1 MKRLLSLL
9 TAAALVLSLVPAE
22 ALATE
27 TGLCEH
33 HTQHDASC
41 GYIEAVPETPCAHV
55 HTQDCYSSV
64 TQCVHAHTDQCYS
77 DGVLP
82 ADGEEK
88 TADAC
93 AHVCSAEGGCI
104 TTALD
109 CRHQHDETC
118 GYAPATAGT
127 PCAFV
132 CEICSAAAN
141 EPAKCTC
148 ESKCSEGSQNPA
160 CPVCAADPGS
170 CTGKEPEPPA
180 PVCNCT
186 TKCAEG
192 NGNPECPVCA
202 ADPSGCTGKAPEAPV
217 CTCTTKCVEGSVNPD
232 CPVCGVEGADLTAC
246 AGPESTEKE
255 ADEAVAAVQAAVD
268 ALPTAEELT
277 AMPQEEQQAVY
288 TDLYAAYDAYQALTE
303 EQKAQITGAEK
314 FDALFAVFNAMV
326 TPLAAPYNLTV
337 GGTNVLDGGY
347 WTTDESG
354 KLTAT
359 ESTTDYNV
367 KYDSATG
374 TLTLKDANITGDSS
388 TNFSAG
394 IYAEGDLTIVLE
406 GSSTVTGVVCND
418 ESRGI
423 NTLNGNLT
431 IQGGGSLTAQGAD
444 TSGGGSCSY
453 GMDVDG
459 SFTQQGGSVTATAGN
474 VNGNNPSCG
483 LNVSGTVTV
492 KGGTLTATGGS
503 AANNIS
509 YGISAYSSVTVS
521 DATVT
526 ATGGTGNY
534 SYGLY
539 VNSSSSSPSPSVTL
553 SGSGSLAARSG
564 SGTDTAVGIY
574 LDNIWGSTGSVTV
587 GNGSTLLTNSVILY
601 DNSFK
606 AKPLAPTGDGSW
618 LIYGQSDQPSAVGG
632 TYTLEENLTIENGN
646 TFTIPAGSTL
656 TVPQGKTL
664 TVNGTLNIANQSSLT
679 GSGSLAGSGAF
690 NLTNPDPV
698 ISGDTELT
706 YDGTDQFSKFKLEAP
721 TGTMKVMGKDFAISG
736 SASTEGW
743 TLDKLEI
750 KDAGIYTLTASN
762 GTNTIEKKVTV
773 KPAEISIT
781 GATLTPKTYD
791 GNTTATVESVTFDNL
806 VNGESLSLGTDY
818 TATATFA
825 DKNAGDSKQAT
836 VTVTLK
842 NGNYTF
848 AQSGNTTNANG
859 TIRPLPVVLNWETTS
874 FTYDGSAK
882 TVTAKVSNAV
892 DEDTFT
898 LTYEGNTGT
907 AVGNY
912 TAKVTDLGNDNYTLT
927 GATGVEL
934 TWSIGGASIAGAAVD
949 LSETEFTYTGQS
961 QKPTVTVKLN
971 GNTLNANTDYTVT
984 YDGDTTNAGT
994 VTVKVSGKGN
1004 YAGTT
1009 SKTFTIA
1016 KAPLTITGVD
1026 VQSKT
1031 YDGTTAATV
1040 TGVSF
1045 KGLVNGEALAMGTDY
1060 TATADFDDAS
1070 ADTFKSVTGKVTL
1083 LSSTLGKNYVLSDAS
1098 FLTSGDISAAAS
1110 KLSFKVDR
1118 TKPVK
1123 GQYITFSVTPQIKG
1137 DNRSF
1142 LQRVLGINAPK
1153 VEFWANGTTKLGE
1166 VKVEEGKTST
1176 FAYDT
1181 DKGGLKLGKNTIT
1194 AEFTGDGN
1202 LKGCTES
1209 VVVYLHDS
1217 TTSAPTGDT
1226 SNIQTWTVV
1235 LAVSAVVLIGL
1246 GVGAVIYRK
1255 KKK

>member
-41 GYIEAVPETPCAHV
+41 GYIEAVPEPPCAHV

-64 TQCVHAHTDQCYS
+64 TQCVHAHTEQCYS

-192 NGNPECPVCA
+192 SVNSECPVCSA
-202 ADPSGCTGKAPEAPV
+202 
-217 CTCTTKCVEGSVNPD
+217 
-232 CPVCGVEGADLTAC
+232 EGADLTAC
-246 AGPESTEKE
+246 AGLESTEKE
-255 ADEAVAAVQAAVD
+255 TDEAVAAVQAAVD
-268 ALPTAEELT
+268 ALPTAEALT
-277 AMPQEEQQAVY
+277 AMTQEEQQAVY
-288 TDLYAAYDAYQALTE
+288 NALQAAYDAYQALND
-303 EQKAQITGAEK
+303 EQKVQISGAEK
-314 FDALFAVFNAMV
+314 FDALFEVFNAMV
-326 TPLAAPYNLTV
+326 APLTAAQLTSLIVDGTTVVENSTV
-337 GGTNVLDGGY
+337 G
-347 WTTDESG
+347 
-354 KLTAT
+354 
-359 ESTTDYNV
+359 STTSGTGWT
-367 KYDSATG
+367 YDVDSN
-374 TLTLKDANITGDSS
+374 TLTLKDATINGTDTIGHVGT
-388 TNFSAG
+388 G
-394 IYAEGDLTIVLE
+394 IYAEGDLTIVLV
-406 GSSTVTGVVCND
+406 GSSTVTGVQDPNGDSQSIRV
-418 ESRGI
+418 S
-423 NTLNGNLT
+423 GNLT
-431 IQGGGSLTAQGAD
+431 IQGGGSLTAQGAE
-444 TSGGGSCSY
+444 TSSGSSY
-453 GMDVDG
+453 GIFVIG
-459 SFTQQGGSVTATAGN
+459 SFTQQGGSVTAIGGN
-474 VNGNNPSCG
+474 INGNYTSTG
-483 LNVSGTVTV
+483 LYVYGGTVTAQD
-492 KGGTLTATGGS
+492 GTLTATGGDTS
-503 AANNIS
+503 GSS
-509 YGISAYSSVTVS
+509 YGISMSSSSSVTVGS
-521 DATVT
+521 ATVT
-526 ATGGTGNY
+526 VTGGTGNY

-539 VNSSSSSPSPSVTL
+539 VNPSSPSVSPSVTL
-553 SGSGSLAARSG
+553 SGSGSLTARSG
-564 SGTDTAVGIY
+564 SATNEAGGIY

-587 GNGSTLLTNSVILY
+587 GDNSTLLTNSVILY
-601 DNSFK
+601 DNSFTE
-606 AKPLAPTGDGSW
+606 KPLAPTGNGSW
-618 LIYGQSDQPSAVGG
+618 LIYGQSNQTSAVGG
-632 TYTLEENLTIENGN
+632 NYTLADDLTIENGN

-690 NLTNPDPV
+690 NLTSPDPV
-698 ISGDTELT
+698 ISGSETLT
-706 YDGTDQFSKFKLEAP
+706 YDGTDHFTDFSLTAP

-762 GTNTIEKKVTV
+762 GTTTIEKEITV
-773 KPAEISIT
+773 SPATISIAS
-781 GATLTPKTYD
+781 ATVQDKTYD
-791 GNTTATVESVTFDNL
+791 GNQDATVTGVEFTGL
-806 VNGESLSLGTDY
+806 VNSESLSLGTDY

-842 NGNYTF
+842 NGNYSF
-848 AQSGNTTNANG
+848 AQSGNTTTANG

-882 TVTAKVSNAV
+882 TVTAEVSNAV
-892 DEDTFT
+892 NGDTFN
-898 LTYEGNTGT
+898 LTYEGNNET
-907 AVGNY
+907 AMGNY
-912 TAKVTDLGNDNYTLT
+912 TAKVTSLGNDNYTLDNAT
-927 GATGVEL
+927 NTSQSWLIGAASLADATVEL
-934 TWSIGGASIAGAAVD
+934 SGTA
-949 LSETEFTYTGQS
+949 FTYNGQS
-961 QKPTVTVKLN
+961 QKPTVTVKLDN
-971 GNTLNANTDYTVT
+971 QTLTENTDYTVT

-1031 YDGTTAATV
+1031 YDGTTNATV

-1060 TATADFDDAS
+1060 TATADFENA
-1070 ADTFKSVTGKVTL
+1070 AAGKGKAVSVKVTL
-1083 LSSTLGKNYVLSDAS
+1083 LSSTVGKNYTLNGGS
-1098 FLTSGDISAAAS
+1098 FTTSGDISAAAS

-1153 VEFWANGTTKLGE
+1153 VEFWVNGTTKLGE
-1166 VKVEEGKTST
+1166 VKVEEGKSST

-1235 LAVSAVVLIGL
+1235 LAVSAVALIGL